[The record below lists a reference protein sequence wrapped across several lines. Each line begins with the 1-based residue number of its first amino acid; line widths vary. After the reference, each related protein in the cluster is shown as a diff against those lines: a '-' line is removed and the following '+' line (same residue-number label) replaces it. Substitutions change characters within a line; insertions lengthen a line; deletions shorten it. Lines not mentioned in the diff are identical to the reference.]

1 MAAFQNDDCIII
13 SNKGLK
19 RIEERVEIGL
29 AVLILA
35 VILRIVVVISDT
47 GNTAKRT
54 KAKDGVVCS
63 LGAVIMK

>member
-1 MAAFQNDDCIII
+1 MAAFQNDDCVII

-19 RIEERVEIGL
+19 PIEERFEIGL

-47 GNTAKRT
+47 GNTAKR
-54 KAKDGVVCS
+54 KAVGISSV
-63 LGAVIMK
+63 